1 MTRSNKAGQVGEEN
15 MQSIRAGRGAI
26 LLVALFVLQSISSI
40 FIPEES
46 FLDEEN
52 DYGQV
57 EWVKFD
63 LEEGVYNDARGTL
76 DESVELEER
85 AVYAGTTLG
94 VYDENGLTLSR
105 PVPLEWMQARHDLS
119 LLLISDQIN
128 MLDARQQINE
138 IQGLEIREFIY
149 PSGLIIQGTA
159 SALIQAESLDSVS
172 SVHSVPLA
180 MLVQEEI
187 LDVLLLENG
196 EQSLIGQRMR
206 IQGWRSDAGP
216 LQTISFTD
224 SNQNTLFQDVA
235 EVVELSL
242 DDAIRWDEGRY
253 EGTLKSDQLIAL
265 VQQPSIN
272 SLRYNP
278 EFTIE
283 NNNAGSHMKTGTMKI
298 YFTSDLDGSNQ
309 TVAVADSGLD
319 DDHGDFG
326 SRIVGNYDVINDGS
340 TADKWSGHGTHV
352 SCTVLGDGNRGGYAG
367 VAPEADLYFQ
377 AMENDNT
384 GNFQSPSLNGLL
396 NSAYNAG
403 ARIHTNSWG
412 SSGSNLYGEYT
423 SESQDVD
430 DRANYY
436 DRYYN
441 GAEGL
446 TILFAA
452 GNDGPGS
459 DTVSPPATAKNTV
472 TVGMHQSRYSGAP
485 DTIMSGSSRG
495 PLDDGRIKP
504 DVLAPGG
511 YVRSCKAQ
519 EAGDT
524 GGSSWESTWY
534 LEYTGTSM
542 ATPNAA
548 GASAM
553 IRQYL
558 EEIALRD
565 SPQGALV
572 KALLILGAEDI
583 GTRDIPNNNEGW
595 GRVNIRN
602 TLAPA
607 DGQGIWVDDRSLLSA
622 SGNSKSYNF
631 DIDIANDAFKA
642 VLTWSDE
649 YASTFSNKQLVNNFD
664 LEVIDPNGNIYIGN
678 DFTNGRSTTG
688 GSADNTNN
696 VEVVLID
703 SAIVGQWTVK
713 IKDTYHGGSR
723 SQPFALAVM
732 GHGINDLLPDL
743 TVINSGY
750 EIDIPIPSVGEEVH
764 FNSKIENTGNV
775 KSDPFDMVL
784 EVDGVVVETKN
795 MDVGGGT
802 VKELY
807 WTWTPQSAGSKLIS
821 FIIDPTDLVEE
832 SLENN
837 NRQDVIVEVT
847 TPGVSLTSSQKIKS
861 LNDPLETST
870 SWEVNLTNTGLLPTN
885 ATITKQGITVAE
897 TGESMPW
904 YVGVSSTSFSLQG
917 QESTTLSV
925 TMIHP
930 ETPAKGNYQIQLQ
943 ATDTDNGVSSQLILV
958 MEVFEIANILVE
970 YDYEIVPVNPID
982 PTVFPIYIQNLG
994 NSNLEYDLQ
1003 VQPPIGWNAFFGQG
1017 DSAGKFTSTGPID
1030 ANQLSILN
1038 ITVQPPNIVQDAG
1051 VEKIVSVNI
1060 LSRTTPI
1067 KSWLIEIPIKVDSL
1081 KLVEFTLD
1089 SELNSIIPGSEF
1101 VMIYSI
1107 ENKGN
1112 VDLRLSP
1119 SFILPQGIQNTQG
1132 VSPLNLD
1139 IGESKV
1145 YILNLYAGVNSKSGQ
1160 IILNMDNGS
1169 DRFSTSND
1177 LIIQIYAKPTLQFS
1191 RLTYADFS
1199 TYPTYSGSGSHPAG
1213 QILEFDWVLGN
1224 SADIEWTPVLS
1235 IQEDEDLSVQCSSLA
1250 TLAKDDEIDFSC
1262 YVLIDSESE
1271 PYSQPSF
1278 TIELSGDGAQF
1289 SETVSLYIASVEKVS
1304 WQGLSSNTF
1313 NTGEE
1318 KSVQILVTNTGN
1330 IPFNHRLEVTSDD
1343 DWKVV
1348 VDGEDILDLQV
1359 GESAN
1364 VRFLITAKEPGFSAI
1379 SLGFKT
1385 VEVPEMSS
1393 FQFNVSSTGES
1404 EDSASGSLPL
1414 VTASLLVVVLL
1425 VIIGLTVALLKPKQQ
1440 QQQIRPLPMP
1450 NMNNNAAINKPAN
1463 LPKSLPKIAPM
1474 GGSPAVVMQVAQ
1486 AKIQTQPTVQSTI
1499 SPTSTE
1505 ASNSP
1510 PPICWS
1516 CRNPIEGVIL
1526 GCPSCGARY
1535 HGEGSESC
1543 DVSKL
1548 EKCVSCSGSTSEFI
1562 EG

>member
-1 MTRSNKAGQVGEEN
+1 MTRSNKAGHVGEEN
-15 MQSIRAGRGAI
+15 MQSIRASKGAI

-40 FIPEES
+40 LTPEDS
-46 FLDEEN
+46 FLDEQD
-52 DYGQV
+52 DYGQI
-57 EWVKFD
+57 EWVQFD
-63 LEEGVYNDARGTL
+63 LEEGVFHNAIGIL
-76 DESVELEER
+76 DESVELEQR
-85 AVYAGTTLG
+85 SVYAGTTLG
-94 VYDENGLTLSR
+94 IYDDSGLTLSR
-105 PVPLEWMQARHDLS
+105 PVPIEWMQARHDLS
-119 LLLISDQIN
+119 LVLISNQIN
-128 MLDARQQINE
+128 MLDARLELGE

-149 PSGLIIQGTA
+149 PSGLIIQGTE
-159 SALIQAESLDSVS
+159 SALIQAHSLESIS

-187 LDVLLLENG
+187 LDVLLLEDG

-206 IQGWRSDAGP
+206 IQGWRGDTGP
-216 LQTISFTD
+216 LQTISLTD
-224 SNQNTLFQDVA
+224 SNQYTLEQDIA
-235 EVVELSL
+235 EVIKFSL
-242 DDAIRWDEGRY
+242 DDVIRWDEGRY
-253 EGTLKSDQLIAL
+253 EGTLKTDQLITI
-265 VQQPSIN
+265 VQQPSLN
-272 SLRYNP
+272 SFRYNP

-298 YFTSDLDGSNQ
+298 YFTSDLDGNNQ

-326 SRIVGNYDVINDGS
+326 NRVVGNYDVINDGS

-403 ARIHTNSWG
+403 ARTHTNSWG
-412 SSGSNLYGEYT
+412 SSGNNIYGEYT

-452 GNDGPGS
+452 GNDGPNT
-459 DTVSPPATAKNTV
+459 DTIGPPSTAKNSV
-472 TVGMHQSRYSGAP
+472 TVGMHQNRYSGAP

-495 PLDDGRIKP
+495 PVDDGRIKP

-565 SPQGALV
+565 SPQGALI

-583 GTRDIPNNNEGW
+583 GSRNIPNNDEGW
-595 GRVNIRN
+595 GRINIRN
-602 TLAPA
+602 SLAPA

-664 LEVIDPNGNIYIGN
+664 LEVIDPNGNVYLGN
-678 DFTNGRSTTG
+678 DFANGRSTTG

-703 SAIVGQWTVK
+703 SAIIGQWTVK
-713 IKDTYHGGSR
+713 VKDTYHGGSR

-732 GHGINDLLPDL
+732 GHGINDLLPDI
-743 TVINSGY
+743 TVVNSGY
-750 EIDIPIPSVGEEVH
+750 GIDIPIPSVGEEVH
-764 FNSKIENTGNV
+764 FNSRIENTGNV
-775 KSDPFDMVL
+775 KSDFFDVEL
-784 EVDGVVVETKN
+784 QVDGVVVETKN
-795 MDVGGGT
+795 MDIGGGT
-802 VKELY
+802 IKDLY
-807 WTWTPQSAGSKLIS
+807 WTWTPQSPGSKLVS
-821 FIIDPTDLVEE
+821 FIIDPTNAVEE
-832 SLENN
+832 TLENN

-847 TPGVSLTSSQKIKS
+847 SPGVSLTSNQRIIS
-861 LNDPLETST
+861 LSDPLQSST
-870 SWEVNLTNTGLLPTN
+870 SWQVNLTNTGLLPTN
-885 ATITKQGITVAE
+885 ATITKQGITLAE
-897 TGESMPW
+897 TGESISW
-904 YVGVSSTSFSLQG
+904 YVGISSTSFSLQG
-917 QESTTLSV
+917 QQSAPLSV

-930 ETPAKGNYQIQLQ
+930 ETPTKGNYIIQLQ
-943 ATDTDNGVSSQLILV
+943 ATDTDNGVSSQFTLEL
-958 MEVFEIANILVE
+958 EVLEIGNVLVE
-970 YDYEIVPVNPID
+970 YDYEIIPVHPID
-982 PTVFPIYIQNLG
+982 SSTFSIYIQNLG

-1003 VQPPIGWNAFFGQG
+1003 VQSPVGWNAFFSQG
-1017 DSAGKFTSTGPID
+1017 EPIGKFTSTGPVGV
-1030 ANQLSILN
+1030 NQVSTLN
-1038 ITVQPPNIVQDAG
+1038 ITVEPPNIVQDAG
-1051 VEKIVSVNI
+1051 VEKIITVNI

-1067 KSWLIEIPIKVDSL
+1067 KSWLIEIPIKVESV
-1081 KLVEFTLD
+1081 KSVEFELD
-1089 SELNSIIPGSEF
+1089 SQLGSIIPGSEF
-1101 VMIYSI
+1101 VMIYTI

-1112 VDLRLSP
+1112 VDVRLFP
-1119 SFILPQGIQNTQG
+1119 SFVLPQGIQNTQG
-1132 VSPLNLD
+1132 VSPFNLD

-1145 YILNLYAGVNSKSGQ
+1145 YIISLYAGPNSKSGQ
-1160 IILNMDNGS
+1160 ITVNMDNGS
-1169 DRFSTSND
+1169 ERFSTTYD
-1177 LIIQIYAKPTLQFS
+1177 LMVQIFAKPTLQFS
-1191 RLTYADFS
+1191 RLTYSDLS
-1199 TYPTYSGSGSHPAG
+1199 TYSTYSGSGSHPAG
-1213 QILEFDWVLGN
+1213 QVLQFDWTLGN
-1224 SADIEWTPVLS
+1224 SADIEWMPVLS
-1235 IQEDEDLSVQCSSLA
+1235 IQQDDDLSVQCSSLS
-1250 TLAKDDEIDFSC
+1250 TLNMDDVIDLSC
-1262 YVLIDSESE
+1262 YVEIDSNAAPFSE
-1271 PYSQPSF
+1271 PSF
-1278 TIELSGDGAQF
+1278 TLELTGDGAQF
-1289 SETVSLYIASVEKVS
+1289 SETVSLYIASLEQVS

-1318 KSVQILVTNTGN
+1318 KSIQIMVINTGN
-1330 IPFNHRLEVTSDD
+1330 IPFNNRIEVTSED
-1343 DWKVV
+1343 DWDVEI
-1348 VDGEDILDLQV
+1348 DGGDILDLEV
-1359 GESAN
+1359 GESSN
-1364 VRFLITAKEPGFSAI
+1364 VRFLITANEPGFSSI

-1385 VEVPEMSS
+1385 ADIAEDSN

-1404 EDSASGSLPL
+1404 KDSASKGLSFI
-1414 VTASLLVVVLL
+1414 TSSGLVVVLL
-1425 VIIGLTVALLKPKQQ
+1425 VIIGLCVALLKPRNQQ
-1440 QQQIRPLPMP
+1440 PMAPLPMP
-1450 NMNNNAAINKPAN
+1450 NGLNQPHFNKPSN
-1463 LPKSLPKIAPM
+1463 LPKPLPNISPVAIAP
-1474 GGSPAVVMQVAQ
+1474 PVIAQ
-1486 AKIQTQPTVQSTI
+1486 
-1499 SPTSTE
+1499 
-1505 ASNSP
+1505 NSP
-1510 PPICWS
+1510 LPLAVKPAIAESDSEQESTPLPVCWS
-1516 CRNPIEGVIL
+1516 CRNSIEGAVL

-1535 HGEGSESC
+1535 HGEGHESC
-1543 DVSKL
+1543 NISKI
-1548 EKCVSCSGSTSEFI
+1548 ENCVSCSAPTADFI
-1562 EG
+1562 DG

>member
-1 MTRSNKAGQVGEEN
+1 MTRSNKAGQVREEN
-15 MQSIRAGRGAI
+15 MQSIRASKGAI

-40 FIPEES
+40 LTPEDS
-46 FLDEEN
+46 FLDEQD

-57 EWVKFD
+57 EWVQFD
-63 LEEGVYNDARGTL
+63 LEEGVFHNARGIL
-76 DESVELEER
+76 DETVELEQR
-85 AVYAGTTLG
+85 SVYAGTTLG
-94 VYDENGLTLSR
+94 IYDDTGLTLSR
-105 PVPLEWMQARHDLS
+105 PVPVDWMQARHDLS
-119 LLLISDQIN
+119 LLLISNNIN

-149 PSGLIIQGTA
+149 PSGLIIQGTP
-159 SALIQAESLDSVS
+159 SALLEAEGLDSVS
-172 SVHSVPLA
+172 SFHPVPIA

-187 LDVLLLENG
+187 LDVLLLEDG

-206 IQGWRSDAGP
+206 IQGWRGDMGP
-216 LQTISFTD
+216 QQVVSLTD
-224 SNQNTLFQDVA
+224 SNQYTLKQDIA
-235 EVVELSL
+235 DVVELSL
-242 DDAIRWDEGRY
+242 EDVIRWDEGRY
-253 EGTLKSDQLIAL
+253 EGTLKTDQLISL
-265 VQQPSIN
+265 VQQPSVN
-272 SLRYNP
+272 SFRYNP

-326 SRIVGNYDVINDGS
+326 NRIVGNYDVINDGS

-352 SCTVLGDGNRGGYAG
+352 SCTVLGDGTRGGYTG

-403 ARIHTNSWG
+403 ARTHTNSWG
-412 SSGSNLYGEYT
+412 SGGNNIYGEYT

-452 GNDGPGS
+452 GNDGPNA
-459 DTVSPPATAKNTV
+459 DTIGPPSTAKNSV
-472 TVGMHQSRYSGAP
+472 TVGMHQNRYSGAP

-495 PLDDGRIKP
+495 PVDDGRIKP

-572 KALLILGAEDI
+572 KALLILGAEDV
-583 GTRDIPNNNEGW
+583 GSRDIPNNDEGW
-595 GRVNIRN
+595 GRINIRN
-602 TLAPA
+602 SLAPA

-664 LEVIDPNGNIYIGN
+664 LEVIDPNGNVYLGN
-678 DFTNGRSTTG
+678 DFANGRSTTG

-703 SAIVGQWTVK
+703 SAVIGQWTVK
-713 IKDTYHGGSR
+713 VKDTYHGGSR

-732 GHGINDLLPDL
+732 GHGINDLLPDI
-743 TVINSGY
+743 TVVNSGY
-750 EIDIPIPSVGEEVH
+750 GIDIPIPSVGEEVH
-764 FNSKIENTGNV
+764 FNSRIENTGNV
-775 KSDPFDMVL
+775 KSDFFDVEL
-784 EVDGVVVETKN
+784 QVDGVVVETKN
-795 MDVGGGT
+795 MDIGGGT
-802 VKELY
+802 VKDLY
-807 WTWTPQSAGSKLIS
+807 WTWTPQSSGSKLIS
-821 FIIDPTDLVEE
+821 FIIDPTNDVEE
-832 SLENN
+832 TLENN

-847 TPGVSLTSSQKIKS
+847 SPGVSLTSTQRIIS
-861 LNDPLETST
+861 LNDPLQSST
-870 SWEVNLTNTGLLPTN
+870 SWQVNLTNTGLLPTN
-885 ATITKQGITVAE
+885 ATITKQGVTLAE
-897 TGESMPW
+897 TGESISW
-904 YVGVSSTSFSLQG
+904 YVGISSTSFSLQG
-917 QESTTLSV
+917 QESTPLSV

-943 ATDTDNGVSSQLILV
+943 ATDTDNGVTSQFTLE
-958 MEVFEIANILVE
+958 MEVLEIANILVE
-970 YDYEIVPVNPID
+970 YDYEIIPVHPID
-982 PTVFPIYIQNLG
+982 SSTFPIYVQNLG

-1003 VQPPIGWNAFFGQG
+1003 VQSPVGWNAFFSQG
-1017 DSAGKFTSTGPID
+1017 EPIGKFTSTGPVD
-1030 ANQLSILN
+1030 VNLVSTLN
-1038 ITVQPPNIVQDAG
+1038 ITVEPPNIVQDAG
-1051 VEKIVSVNI
+1051 VEKIISVNI

-1067 KSWLIEIPIKVDSL
+1067 KSWLIEIPIKVESV
-1081 KLVEFTLD
+1081 KSVEFELD
-1089 SELNSIIPGSEF
+1089 SQLNSIIPGSEF
-1101 VMIYSI
+1101 VMIYTI

-1112 VDLRLSP
+1112 VDVRLFP
-1119 SFILPQGIQNTQG
+1119 SFVLPQGIQNTQG
-1132 VSPLNLD
+1132 VSPFNLD

-1145 YILNLYAGVNSKSGQ
+1145 YILSLYAGPNSKSGQ
-1160 IILNMDNGS
+1160 ITVNMDNGS
-1169 DRFSTSND
+1169 ERFSTTYD
-1177 LIIQIYAKPTLQFS
+1177 LVVQIFAKPTLQFS
-1191 RLTYADFS
+1191 RLTYSDLS
-1199 TYPTYSGSGSHPAG
+1199 TYSTYSGSGSHPAG
-1213 QILEFDWVLGN
+1213 QVLQFDWTLGN
-1224 SADIEWTPVLS
+1224 SADIEWTPILS
-1235 IQEDEDLSVQCSSLA
+1235 IQEDDDLSVQCSSLSI
-1250 TLAKDDEIDFSC
+1250 LNMDDVIDLSCFVEIDSNAAPFS
-1262 YVLIDSESE
+1262 E
-1271 PYSQPSF
+1271 PSF
-1278 TIELSGDGAQF
+1278 TLELSGEGAQF
-1289 SETVSLYIASVEKVS
+1289 SETISLYIASLEQVS

-1318 KSVQILVTNTGN
+1318 KSIQIMVTNTGN
-1330 IPFNHRLEVTSDD
+1330 IPFNNRIEVTSED
-1343 DWKVV
+1343 DWDVEIV
-1348 VDGEDILDLQV
+1348 GEDILDLQV

-1364 VRFLITAKEPGFSAI
+1364 VRFLITANEPGFSSI

-1385 VEVPEMSS
+1385 AEISEVSN

-1404 EDSASGSLPL
+1404 KDSASGSLSIITSSFL
-1414 VTASLLVVVLL
+1414 IVVLL
-1425 VIIGLTVALLKPKQQ
+1425 IIIGLSVALLKPKKQS
-1440 QQQIRPLPMP
+1440 IAPLPMP
-1450 NMNNNAAINKPAN
+1450 TVLNQPHFNKPTN
-1463 LPKSLPKIAPM
+1463 SPKSLPNISPVAMAPPAIAQSSPLPIAAK
-1474 GGSPAVVMQVAQ
+1474 PAVVETNDEQ
-1486 AKIQTQPTVQSTI
+1486 
-1499 SPTSTE
+1499 E
-1505 ASNSP
+1505 NSP

-1516 CRNPIEGVIL
+1516 CRNPIEGAIL

-1535 HGEGSESC
+1535 HGEGHEAC
-1543 DVSKL
+1543 DISKI
-1548 EKCVSCSGSTSEFI
+1548 ENCVSCSAPTADFI

>member
-1 MTRSNKAGQVGEEN
+1 MTRSNKAGHVGEEN
-15 MQSIRAGRGAI
+15 MQSIRATKGAI

-40 FIPEES
+40 LIPEDS

-57 EWVKFD
+57 EWVRFD
-63 LEEGVYNDARGTL
+63 LEEGVYNDAKGTL

-85 AVYAGTTLG
+85 SVYAGTTLG
-94 VYDENGLTLSR
+94 IYDDIGLTLNR

-119 LLLISDQIN
+119 LLLISNQIN
-128 MLDARQQINE
+128 MLDARQEINE

-159 SALIQAESLDSVS
+159 SALIEAGNLDLVS
-172 SVHSVPLA
+172 SVHPVPLA

-206 IQGWRSDAGP
+206 IQGWRGDLGP
-216 LQTISFTD
+216 LQAISFTD
-224 SNQNTLFQDVA
+224 SNQNTLKQDVA
-235 EVVELSL
+235 DVVEISL
-242 DDAIRWDEGRY
+242 DDVIKWDEGRY
-253 EGTLKSDQLIAL
+253 EGILKTDQLITL

-283 NNNAGSHMKTGTMKI
+283 NNNAGSYMKTGTMKI
-298 YFTSDLDGSNQ
+298 YFTSDLDGTNQ

-326 SRIVGNYDVINDGS
+326 NRIVGNYDVINDGS

-352 SCTVLGDGNRGGYAG
+352 SCTVLGDGSRGGYTG

-384 GNFQSPSLNGLL
+384 GNFQSPSLSSLL

-403 ARIHTNSWG
+403 ARTHTNSWG
-412 SSGSNLYGEYT
+412 SGGSNLFGEYT

-472 TVGMHQSRYSGAP
+472 TVGMHQNRYSGAP

-524 GGSSWESTWY
+524 SGSSWESTWY

-572 KALLILGAEDI
+572 KALLILGAEDV
-583 GTRDIPNNNEGW
+583 GARDIPNNDEGW
-595 GRVNIRN
+595 GRINIRN
-602 TLAPA
+602 SLAPV

-622 SGNSKSYNF
+622 SGNFKSYYF

-664 LEVIDPNGNIYIGN
+664 LEVIDPNGNIYLGN
-678 DFTNGRSTTG
+678 DFANGHSTTG

-703 SAIVGQWTVK
+703 SAVVGQWTVK

-723 SQPFALAVM
+723 SQPFSLAVM

-743 TVINSGY
+743 AVITSGY
-750 EIDIPIPSVGEEVH
+750 GIDIPIPSVGEEVH
-764 FNSKIENTGNV
+764 FTSKIENTGNV
-775 KSDPFDMVL
+775 KSDFFDVVL
-784 EVDGVVVETKN
+784 QVDGVDVETKN
-795 MDVGGGT
+795 MDIGGGT

-807 WTWTPQSAGSKLIS
+807 WTWTPQSAGNKLIS
-821 FIIDPTDLVEE
+821 FVIDPTDSVEE
-832 SLENN
+832 TLENN
-837 NRQDVIVEVT
+837 NRHDVNVEVT
-847 TPGVSLTSSQKIKS
+847 SPGVSLTSSQRVKS
-861 LNDPLETST
+861 LDDPLQTST
-870 SWEVNLTNTGLLPTN
+870 SWELNLVNTGLLPTN
-885 ATITKQGITVAE
+885 ASISKQGITITQ
-897 TGESMPW
+897 TGESVTW
-904 YVGVSSTSFSLQG
+904 YVGLSETSFSLQG
-917 QESTTLSV
+917 QESKTLSV
-925 TMIHP
+925 TLIHP
-930 ETPAKGNYQIQLQ
+930 ETPAKGNYQIQLL
-943 ATDTDNGVSSQLILV
+943 ATDTDNGVNSQFTLE
-958 MEVFEIANILVE
+958 MEVLDIANLQVE
-970 YDYEIVPVNPID
+970 YDYEKIPVSPID
-982 PTVFPIYIQNLG
+982 ATTFSIYLQNLG

-1003 VQPPIGWNAFFGQG
+1003 VQSPLGWDAFFSQG
-1017 DSAGKFTSTGPID
+1017 GTQGKFTSTGPID
-1030 ANQLSILN
+1030 VNQFSTLN
-1038 ITVQPPNIVQDAG
+1038 ITVQPPNIIQDSG
-1051 VEKIVSVNI
+1051 IEKIVTVNI

-1067 KSWLIEIPIKVDSL
+1067 KNWLIEIPIKVESV

-1089 SELNSIIPGSEF
+1089 SELNSIIPGSNF

-1107 ENKGN
+1107 ENQGN
-1112 VDLRLSP
+1112 VDVRLYP
-1119 SFILPQGIQNTQG
+1119 SFTFPQGIQNTQG
-1132 VSPLNLD
+1132 VSPFNLD

-1145 YILNLYAGVNSKSGQ
+1145 YILNLYAGPSSKSGQ
-1160 IILNMDNGS
+1160 ITINMDNGS
-1169 DRFSTSND
+1169 DRFTTTED
-1177 LIIQIYAKPTLQFS
+1177 LMVQIFAKPTLQFN
-1191 RLTYADFS
+1191 RLTYPDLS
-1199 TYPTYSGSGSHPAG
+1199 SYSTYSGSGGHPAG
-1213 QILEFDWVLGN
+1213 QTLQFDWVLGN
-1224 SADIEWTPVLS
+1224 SADIEWNPVLN
-1235 IQEDEDLSVQCSSLA
+1235 IQGDDELSVQCSSL
-1250 TLAKDDEIDFSC
+1250 TSLLKDEQINFSC
-1262 YVLIDSESE
+1262 FVEISSSAE

-1278 TIELSGDGAQF
+1278 TLELTGNGAQF
-1289 SETVSLYIASVEKVS
+1289 SETVSLYIASLEQVS

-1318 KSVQILVTNTGN
+1318 KLIQILVTNTGN
-1330 IPFNHRLEVTSDD
+1330 IPFNHRLEVISDD
-1343 DWKVV
+1343 DWDVEI
-1348 VDGEDILDLQV
+1348 DGEDVLDLQV

-1364 VRFLITAKEPGFSAI
+1364 VKFLITANEPGFSSI

-1385 VEVPEMSS
+1385 AEVPELSS

-1404 EDSASGSLPL
+1404 KDSAGGGLSIITS
-1414 VTASLLVVVLL
+1414 SLLVVVLL
-1425 VIIGLTVALLKPKQQ
+1425 VIAGLSVALLKPRKQQ
-1440 QQQIRPLPMP
+1440 SMLPLPIP
-1450 NMNNNAAINKPAN
+1450 NLNNQSNFNRPAN
-1463 LPKSLPKIAPM
+1463 APKNLPN
-1474 GGSPAVVMQVAQ
+1474 
-1486 AKIQTQPTVQSTI
+1486 I
-1499 SPTSTE
+1499 SPPVVIPPVAKQAVPSPIVPALVAPQTTSE
-1505 ASNSP
+1505 EKKSP

-1516 CRNPIEGVIL
+1516 CRNPIEGSVI

-1535 HGEGSESC
+1535 HGEGHDSC
-1543 DVSKL
+1543 NISSI
-1548 EKCVSCSGSTSEFI
+1548 EKCVSCSEPKSDFI
-1562 EG
+1562 QGD